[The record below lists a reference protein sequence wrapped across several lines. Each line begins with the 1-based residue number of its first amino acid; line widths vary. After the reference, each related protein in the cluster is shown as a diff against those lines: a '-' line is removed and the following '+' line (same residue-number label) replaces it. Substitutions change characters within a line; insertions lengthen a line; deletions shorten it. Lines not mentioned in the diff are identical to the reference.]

1 MPKVSI
7 VVPVYNMQKYL
18 AACIKS
24 LKAQTLSDIE
34 IILVDDGSSDNSPA
48 LCDAYAQE
56 NPMIRVVHKPNG
68 GLTSAWKRGSEEAT
82 GDYIGYVDADDYI
95 LPDMYERMY
104 TRACETGA
112 DIVCC
117 GLTHLYEDD
126 PSRKWTEQMEFRTDS
141 LERET
146 LANEIYPTLINDGS
160 FMGRHLQPNRVTKL
174 VRTELVKKNLQLC
187 SDAVSIGED
196 FQFSLCMFLDA
207 RHIEIIR
214 DYFPYQYYMNGASM
228 TMKHD
233 RSYPEKIH
241 IMRENLCRIS
251 DVKGMYDFKQQI
263 WNDYL
268 CLLILYTKGIVYKQ
282 KELPY
287 SCLRTEL
294 RQLLTTPEVRKAI
307 CIHTMDKLTIAE
319 KLFLSF
325 MKHRLYYAIYAVVKL
340 YFRN

>member
-160 FMGRHLQPNRVTKL
+160 FMGAPFTAEPCYQAGAD
-174 VRTELVKKNLQLC
+174 RTGQEKSAALLGCGQYRRGFSVFPVH
-187 SDAVSIGED
+187 VSG
-196 FQFSLCMFLDA
+196 CTA
-207 RHIEIIR
+207 
-214 DYFPYQYYMNGASM
+214 Y
-228 TMKHD
+228 
-233 RSYPEKIH
+233 
-241 IMRENLCRIS
+241 
-251 DVKGMYDFKQQI
+251 
-263 WNDYL
+263 
-268 CLLILYTKGIVYKQ
+268 
-282 KELPY
+282 
-287 SCLRTEL
+287 
-294 RQLLTTPEVRKAI
+294 
-307 CIHTMDKLTIAE
+307 
-319 KLFLSF
+319 
-325 MKHRLYYAIYAVVKL
+325 
-340 YFRN
+340 